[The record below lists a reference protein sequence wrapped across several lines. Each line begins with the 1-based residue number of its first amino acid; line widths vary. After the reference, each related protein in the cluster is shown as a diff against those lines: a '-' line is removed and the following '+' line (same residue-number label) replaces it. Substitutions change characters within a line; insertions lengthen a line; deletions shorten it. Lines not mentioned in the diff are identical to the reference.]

1 MYSVLIADDEAI
13 IRKGLKSFVEKYE
26 DFKVAALAEDG
37 QEALSLSEEIRPDV
51 CFVDINMPFM
61 NGLDFIERLSKI
73 SPDTVCVI
81 ITGYDDFTYVQKALR
96 MHVKD
101 YLLKPVSEEDFNKL
115 MTSLKDML
123 DARAKKSEIK
133 TWQDS
138 TDDKL
143 RKIDK
148 EDRSY
153 SDNIYEARNYIKE
166 HFSDPELSL
175 GETADYIHVS
185 APYLSKKFK
194 EETGDSFGEYLQ
206 RLRLSKAMSMLS
218 ESDLPIY
225 EIAFRCGYSTQH
237 YFSTAFKKELN
248 VSPAD
253 YRKNLLKKDN
263 V

>member
-1 MYSVLIADDEAI
+1 
-13 IRKGLKSFVEKYE
+13 
-26 DFKVAALAEDG
+26 
-37 QEALSLSEEIRPDV
+37 
-51 CFVDINMPFM
+51 MPFM

-143 RKIDK
+143 RKSDK
-148 EDRSY
+148 EEQSY
-153 SDNIYEARNYIKE
+153 SDNIYEARNFIKE
-166 HFSDPELSL
+166 HFSNPELSL
-175 GETADYIHVS
+175 GETADHIHVS

>member
-1 MYSVLIADDEAI
+1 MYSVLIADDETI

-26 DFKVAALAEDG
+26 DFSVTALAEDG
-37 QEALSLSEEIRPDV
+37 QEALSLSEELHPDV

-73 SPDTVCVI
+73 SPDSVCVV
-81 ITGYDDFTYVQKALR
+81 ITGYDDFGYVQKALR
-96 MHVKD
+96 MHVRD
-101 YLLKPVSEEDFNKL
+101 YLLKPVSEEDFNRV
-115 MTSLKDML
+115 MTQLKDML
-123 DARAKKSEIK
+123 DARAKKTEIRSR
-133 TWQDS
+133 QS
-138 TDDKL
+138 NNDDKL
-143 RKIDK
+143 RKIDN
-148 EDRSY
+148 EDSAY
-153 SDNIYEARNYIKE
+153 SDNIFQARNYIKA

-175 GETADYIHVS
+175 GETADHIHVS

-206 RLRLSKAMSMLS
+206 RLRLSKATSLLS
-218 ESDLPIY
+218 ESDMPIY
-225 EIAFRCGYSTQH
+225 EIAGQCGYSSQH

-253 YRKNLLKKDN
+253 YRKNMLKKDT